1 MVLYGDGKGP
11 FICFFLDQ
19 RLLLP
24 LNRLLPRLSFPSTPT
39 TGVHEC
45 VVSSVMKADLDL
57 RKAFFSQIV
66 LAGGST
72 LFPGY
77 GDRLLNEIRKLAPRD
92 VKIRISAPPERKYS
106 TWIGG

>member
-1 MVLYGDGKGP
+1 
-11 FICFFLDQ
+11 
-19 RLLLP
+19 
-24 LNRLLPRLSFPSTPT
+24 
-39 TGVHEC
+39 
-45 VVSSVMKADLDL
+45 MKADLDL